1 MEAIYFGSATW
12 HKNHGAGHGPWVG
25 ADLEAGM
32 YYGGGAQTV
41 RNNQSTP
48 LTSDFVSLHLK
59 GRTDGFALKGGD
71 ATQGG
76 LKTMFDGLRCVQ
88 QFSVSK
94 TCHRFL
100 SLYTVSNKLCVSQ

>member
-59 GRTDGFALKGGD
+59 GRTDGFALKG
-71 ATQGG
+71 QG
-76 LKTMFDGLRCVQ
+76 
-88 QFSVSK
+88 
-94 TCHRFL
+94 
-100 SLYTVSNKLCVSQ
+100 